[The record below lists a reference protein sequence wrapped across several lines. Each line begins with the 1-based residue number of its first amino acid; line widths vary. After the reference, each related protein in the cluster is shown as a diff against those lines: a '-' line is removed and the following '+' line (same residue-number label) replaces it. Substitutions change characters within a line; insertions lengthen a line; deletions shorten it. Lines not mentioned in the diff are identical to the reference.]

1 MKRLK
6 VLSAGAAETLL
17 RALSPQFEAANAC
30 SIESEFGNAGVIA
43 AKLKAQQAA
52 DLVILPD
59 KSLRVSDQNA
69 MVVPGTVAAVGTVG
83 TALAVPCGQA
93 IPPLD
98 SIDHLKQAL
107 LNSAFLYAPEWHN
120 ATAGIHFKH
129 VLESLGIWNVV
140 EPRLKTFPSGAAAM
154 KALASASGPCIGC
167 TQATE
172 ILGERDVTFAGYL
185 RDQFKLETVYSAAVC
200 VSTSDESLARKFIT
214 FITGGESRSSRAAA
228 GFL

>member
-1 MKRLK
+1 MKYLQI
-6 VLSAGAAETLL
+6 LSAGAAETLL

-30 SIESEFGNAGVIA
+30 SIGSEFGNAGVIA

-59 KSLRVSDQNA
+59 KSLQVSAQNA
-69 MVVPGTVAAVGTVG
+69 LVVPDTVAAVGTVG

-98 SIDHLKQAL
+98 SVDHFKQAL
-107 LNSAFLYAPEWHN
+107 LNSPFLYAPEWHN
-120 ATAGIHFKH
+120 ATAGIHFKR

-200 VSTSDESLARKFIT
+200 TSVSDETLARKFIA

>member
-1 MKRLK
+1 MKRLTI
-6 VLSAGAAETLL
+6 LSAGAAETLL
-17 RALSPQFEAANAC
+17 RALSPEFEAANAC
-30 SIESEFGNAGVIA
+30 SIVSEFGNAGVIA

-59 KSLRVSDQNA
+59 KSLQVDQNA

-120 ATAGIHFKH
+120 ATAGIHFKR

-140 EPRLKTFPSGAAAM
+140 ESRLKTFPSGAAAM

-200 VSTSDESLARKFIT
+200 VSTSDETLARKFIT